1 MGQTAP
7 ALQPAEILT
16 APTIAATTA
25 NCFLAAVFTCSVRLP
40 GRHASCSTFLE
51 REEKIMETIL
61 IVVVLL
67 FLFGGGGYYW
77 NSRRG

>member
-1 MGQTAP
+1 MRTAGPERSRQIVPQPRCDLGVASDGTAP
-7 ALQPAEILT
+7 ALHRSWKG
-16 APTIAATTA
+16 AT
-25 NCFLAAVFTCSVRLP
+25 
-40 GRHASCSTFLE
+40 
-51 REEKIMETIL
+51 METIL